1 VIADPL
7 SPRAGG
13 GFGLPAVRRQEINHE
28 MPPAIR
34 TRRARRDHPDDRGL
48 FLNADADNVE
58 PDARRHACA
67 SCGLL
72 VVFGAEEVLPMIA

>member
-13 GFGLPAVRRQEINHE
+13 GFGLPTFRRQEINHAI
-28 MPPAIR
+28 PPAIR
-34 TRRARRDHPDDRGL
+34 TRRARRDHRDDRGL
-48 FLNADADNVE
+48 FLNADADHVE
-58 PDARRHACA
+58 PDARRHAYA

-72 VVFGAEEVLPMIA
+72 VVFGAKEVLLMIA

>member
-28 MPPAIR
+28 ISPATRI
-34 TRRARRDHPDDRGL
+34 RRARRDHGL
-48 FLNADADNVE
+48 FLNADAD
-58 PDARRHACA
+58 R
-67 SCGLL
+67 
-72 VVFGAEEVLPMIA
+72 VFGAEEVLLMIA

>member
-1 VIADPL
+1 VIAAPL

-13 GFGLPAVRRQEINHE
+13 GFGLPAFRRQEINHE
-28 MPPAIR
+28 IPPTTR
-34 TRRARRDHPDDRGL
+34 SRRARRDHRDDRGL
-48 FLNADADNVE
+48 FLNADADHVE
-58 PDARRHACA
+58 PDAHRHACA